1 MTDPT
6 HVPADRLATWS
17 AALLHAGGLEA
28 EAARTVADTLVD
40 TSLRGVDSHG
50 VARIPDYVARLR
62 AGVLNGRPRPR
73 VVRRD
78 GAVAL
83 VDGDQGPGQIA
94 GILATDL
101 SIELARELGVGVVGV
116 RRSAHY
122 GAAAFYSRRA
132 AAAGLIGMS
141 MTNSEPSVIP
151 YGGLARALGTNPIS
165 LAAPAGEAVFD
176 LDLATSQVALN
187 RIYNA
192 ADEGRAI
199 PEGWGVDAQGQPTTD
214 PAAVNAGVPLGGYKG
229 YVLAVMVEILCGVL
243 PGAGVTHAVGEH
255 DVGQD
260 VGHFHLA
267 IDPERTVGRDRFA
280 AVLGGLVDELR
291 ASRPGPGSDEVLAP
305 GDPEARTRAR
315 RERDGVP
322 LVPTLWATL
331 TELGEELGVDR
342 AGGLS
347 PAAGRSARK
356 SARNFLHRRP
366 SGS

>member
-1 MTDPT
+1 MPGPT
-6 HVPADRLATWS
+6 SVPAGALAEWS
-17 AALLHAGGLEA
+17 AALLAAAGLEA
-28 EAARTVADTLVD
+28 EAARTVAETLVD

-50 VARIPDYVARLR
+50 VARIPDYATRLR
-62 AGVLNGRPRPR
+62 AGVLNARPRPS

-83 VDGDQGPGQIA
+83 VDGDRGPGQLA

-101 SIELARELGVGVVGV
+101 SIELARAHGVGVVAV

-122 GAAAFYSRRA
+122 GAAAYYSRRA
-132 AAAGLIGMS
+132 AAAGLIGIS

-151 YGGLARALGTNPIS
+151 YGGLAKALGTNPIS
-165 LAAPAGEAVFD
+165 LAAPAGDGTFD

-199 PEGWGVDAQGQPTTD
+199 PEGWGVDAAGRPTTD

-229 YVLAVMVEILCGVL
+229 YVLAVLVEVLCGVL

-280 AVLGGLVDELR
+280 AVLGGLVAELR
-291 ASRPGPGSDEVLAP
+291 ASPAGPGHDEVLAP
-305 GDPEARTRAR
+305 GDPEARTRAV

-322 LVPTLWATL
+322 IVPTLWAAL
-331 TELGEELGVDR
+331 NALGDELGVP
-342 AGGLS
+342 G
-347 PAAGRSARK
+347 P
-356 SARNFLHRRP
+356 RR
-366 SGS
+366 